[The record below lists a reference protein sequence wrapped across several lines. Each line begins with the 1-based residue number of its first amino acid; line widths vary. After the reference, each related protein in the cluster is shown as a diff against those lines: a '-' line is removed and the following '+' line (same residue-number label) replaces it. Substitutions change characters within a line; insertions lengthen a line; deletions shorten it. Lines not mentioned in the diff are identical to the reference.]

1 MLGYPLDARSTSA
14 IAKSISGFAM
24 LRHVDESEV
33 MSRIVIKVCMNAES
47 QVPPSVAE
55 RSSGGS
61 TPRRSQSTSSLL
73 WEMKM
78 SSTLLGSCTHY
89 ALRRFVGWAP
99 SRDDPIAGESHVAGN
114 ITPTHQIQVGQPTPS
129 KILSAPRVIEASP
142 EHQTPP
148 SAVPSGSRL

>member
-1 MLGYPLDARSTSA
+1 
-14 IAKSISGFAM
+14 
-24 LRHVDESEV
+24 
-33 MSRIVIKVCMNAES
+33 
-47 QVPPSVAE
+47 
-55 RSSGGS
+55 
-61 TPRRSQSTSSLL
+61 
-73 WEMKM
+73 M

-142 EHQTPP
+142 EHQTPLLSPAAQDCEASCGIATEDGAVEDFQSPP
-148 SAVPSGSRL
+148 SLLASVIPTPAPIIQQMNT

>member
-55 RSSGGS
+55 RSSG
-61 TPRRSQSTSSLL
+61 PLL
-73 WEMKM
+73 DGPN
-78 SSTLLGSCTHY
+78 LHPLCYG
-89 ALRRFVGWAP
+89 R
-99 SRDDPIAGESHVAGN
+99 
-114 ITPTHQIQVGQPTPS
+114 
-129 KILSAPRVIEASP
+129 
-142 EHQTPP
+142 
-148 SAVPSGSRL
+148 